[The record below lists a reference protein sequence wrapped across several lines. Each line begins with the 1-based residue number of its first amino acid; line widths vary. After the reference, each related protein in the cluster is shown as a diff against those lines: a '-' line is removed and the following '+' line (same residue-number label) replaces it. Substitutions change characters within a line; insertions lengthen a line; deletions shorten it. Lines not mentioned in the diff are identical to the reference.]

1 MTTDNLHTKIGA
13 VRDAHAAYAALL
25 PQVEAARAARDEA
38 QAQLARLNMALR
50 AAEKTLDDAQFAVT
64 RQWRREL
71 WNPADDEETTEAP
84 KYTWHGNRLFD
95 TEGRHV
101 AEVEEA
107 NDLWSAF
114 EGTRCI
120 GRFISR
126 DAAVAAVNKS
136 VTPRGWP
143 R

>member
-50 AAEKTLDDAQFAVT
+50 AAEKTLDDAQYDVT

-71 WNPADDEETTEAP
+71 WNPADDEEAP
-84 KYTWHGNRLFD
+84 KYIWHGDRLFD
-95 TEGRHV
+95 AEGRHV
-101 AEVEEA
+101 AEVA
-107 NDLWSAF
+107 PVDDLWSAR
-114 EGTRCI
+114 EGSRYL
-120 GRFISR
+120 GSFISR
-126 DAAVAAVNKS
+126 DAAVAAVDKS
-136 VTPRGWP
+136 MAPRGWP